1 MKKISNYFLK
11 WQSLS
16 WYSKIRFVNAMV
28 ILVIIKIGLTILPF
42 SAFRRFFYFICKTV
56 TYKEVSV
63 KDIEET
69 VWAVDTAANLLPLEL
84 LCLPRALATKY
95 LLRKVPSLSL
105 EIGIEINPAKAFEAH
120 AWVEKGGEII
130 IGDWSGSVSYQRLW
144 IWE

>member
-1 MKKISNYFLK
+1 MKKIARYLSK
-11 WQSLS
+11 WNSIS
-16 WYSKIRFVNAMV
+16 GSAKIRFLYAAIVL
-28 ILVIIKIGLTILPF
+28 ILIKTGLSILPF
-42 SAFRRFFYFICKTV
+42 SAFRRLFHR
-56 TYKEVSV
+56 VS
-63 KDIEET
+63 KSGITQELSSYQIEQT
-69 VWAVDTAANLLPLEL
+69 VWAVNTAANVLPLSL

-105 EIGIEINPAKAFEAH
+105 EIGIEVNPDKAFEAH